1 MFEYI
6 GIAPDRSLSSEIGR
20 RVWQVEIMVDVGGH
34 FVGNVNGWVIVAKLF
49 VKLTQVE
56 LLLSVHH
63 FLDRV
68 AILVVRILLIRVLL
82 SLFLF

>member
-20 RVWQVEIMVDVGGH
+20 RVWQIEIIVDMVGH
-34 FVGNVNGWVIVAKLF
+34 LVGNVNGRVIGVKF
-49 VKLTQVE
+49 IVKLVQVE

-68 AILVVRILLIRVLL
+68 AILII
-82 SLFLF
+82 

>member
-20 RVWQVEIMVDVGGH
+20 RVWQIEIIVDMVGH
-34 FVGNVNGWVIVAKLF
+34 LVGNVDGGVIGVKFF
-49 VKLTQVE
+49 VKLVQVE

-68 AILVVRILLIRVLL
+68 AIII
-82 SLFLF
+82 S